1 MSRLSPTHQIPAGD
15 LLTHSVGEFTATS
28 GLRSRRRWR
37 RSVLAAMLLA
47 GVTTTATNV
56 SAQDSRIAEPA
67 NALRQV
73 AGDEQDD
80 PNRISDWG
88 LAGVI
93 WSDASLVRK
102 LASESVQRTKDP
114 KQVAEFERLVRQS
127 TEVIESLESFGWKLR
142 RQQAEQSG
150 NPVTEQSQ
158 VSSERM
164 RAESQPQSSERQTE
178 EPLPDPKEVGE
189 KLAEEL
195 RQTRPP
201 KASATE
207 SDDRSNESPE
217 GELAA
222 QANGLKR
229 FDTETPAGVDDP
241 GIDDEWTAARTP
253 IDVDNYRVDDYI
265 DETPAEEANMAD
277 AVEDG
282 VEGAIASAAGR
293 LGTGR
298 DMGARIS
305 EREIQTLSATLPYSD
320 DSIYDADDYDPDRD
334 YRVDN
339 PLAAVPGAET
349 GADLGDR
356 DDDISRRAD
365 PKVIDGE
372 DEMIAELA
380 TPELQ
385 RKTPAMQRRSNYQ
398 RFTTE
403 EAVQERDAQWVQFQ
417 LDSNELV
424 LTRHTTLENLQQR
437 TNDAVM
443 KLKSDASVAW
453 DTTENEQLKRVLKAI
468 SKF

>member
-241 GIDDEWTAARTP
+241 GIDDE
-253 IDVDNYRVDDYI
+253 
-265 DETPAEEANMAD
+265 
-277 AVEDG
+277 
-282 VEGAIASAAGR
+282 
-293 LGTGR
+293 
-298 DMGARIS
+298 
-305 EREIQTLSATLPYSD
+305 
-320 DSIYDADDYDPDRD
+320 
-334 YRVDN
+334 
-339 PLAAVPGAET
+339 
-349 GADLGDR
+349 
-356 DDDISRRAD
+356 
-365 PKVIDGE
+365 
-372 DEMIAELA
+372 
-380 TPELQ
+380 
-385 RKTPAMQRRSNYQ
+385 
-398 RFTTE
+398 
-403 EAVQERDAQWVQFQ
+403 
-417 LDSNELV
+417 
-424 LTRHTTLENLQQR
+424 
-437 TNDAVM
+437 
-443 KLKSDASVAW
+443 
-453 DTTENEQLKRVLKAI
+453 
-468 SKF
+468 